1 MASRL
6 ASGELAID
14 SLIPEGFD
22 DLQLDAPEPVQI
34 EVKSRQEHLGRF
46 PVGIAASHIVDA
58 WLRHTDRFGTTK
70 RLVVVLEQGIVGWDG
85 APEDHLVEIPVARLV
100 EEVDRLDASLAA
112 RVASQGR
119 PSTVVDELKIGT
131 TLLICSWDD
140 LIAETE
146 RHLELVVKNLPK
158 AALGVICREL
168 QSIVAAAVDAN
179 AEAGFEARTGLDR
192 TGLVDKI
199 NSLAELIDLNSIE
212 NALVQGI
219 CSPLNRQ
226 PIAIGDAYYE
236 GVSTQ
241 PGHVAAGLV
250 VPRPDLVEQVMAS
263 LEMKR
268 PVLLVGPSGVGKSA
282 VLWTLP
288 FALPGILWFGVHR
301 MSDDDLPHMVRL
313 LKAYR
318 PSTGAPVGLLV
329 DAVGTGDLDGW
340 SRLGKAVA
348 AIPGVFLVG
357 SARREDLF
365 SLGALADCTIVPVSL
380 DEDAAAA
387 IHSGLIRRGAT
398 NVPHWQEAFEQAH
411 GLTLEF
417 THLLTQ
423 GKRLSDVL
431 SDQVADR
438 VRGGRS
444 LELHVLALVATA
456 DSWSASIPIVD
467 LEAGA
472 GASSPEL
479 RAALERLVK
488 EHLLVEHGGVVGG
501 IHQIRSR
508 AIVDVIHRI
517 PPPELK
523 ATVESVL
530 KMLHGPALS
539 RFLYEV
545 LRDVPALE
553 EPILHALE
561 GLAQDDVES
570 LVACLR
576 GLEML
581 DFYRHAS
588 AWAEIAE
595 RHDLPSAIRPLVCQF
610 AIAGIDVPG
619 IFPDHV
625 RNATAEMASLP
636 VQSAMKDALLE
647 RVGLDRLASD
657 LASAT
662 NADVCL
668 RLLRAVRLTSI
679 DWRPLL
685 TALKPESPLL
695 DALQGWSLPAFGD
708 CVAGARD
715 VSPDLARA
723 FVDAAGGTEG
733 VLRRFRD
740 SDPWIRELQV
750 AFVECE
756 LVGVARFLY
765 ISESEQ
771 GDARERAVEIGQL
784 LLRTLPD
791 ISKVDVKA
799 VLPGGRA
806 LEIGGIEYGSSGL
819 LRQYDHHPG
828 AIGWNQDRI
837 RLVQSLFSTNE
848 TERLAQAAGLLDELA
863 KLVRDFGNAFVRSRG
878 DTDDPKALFKRRSA
892 LDAKGRL
899 LPPRLGTS
907 PFSDENRVELGDSL
921 SALVTEVC
929 DKVLPR
935 LGNTEQHKAV
945 SAYIGN
951 TVLRTYVPEVREQPW
966 RLLGFLDPPL
976 ALDELST
983 GLSDIVAVLTEISAG
998 PDSVRKVINAGRSGT
1013 AQRALSRAAEKS
1025 RRWTRRRVQER
1036 RRAMTTALRSTG
1048 LTVDVIWSDGDPLK
1062 SGVSNFAINVPVES
1076 LADWPAVL
1084 GGIVPKLEDLR
1095 VPGESPLLVPLLKGR
1110 SVVPCAK
1117 KLITKLWPAIGL
1129 GEFEHLLPPPLDQ
1142 RLTTPVIDAHSAL
1155 QVCSGISTLSR
1166 EGGLPDQVGN
1176 FLERTLNDYNDATA
1190 EIRSLEDS
1198 NVLIAGIVDW
1208 LIEIGERVA
1217 GEFSGEIEAGTFAA
1231 SMTEGNLGDGSA
1243 DADALQG
1250 VLTLSLQWDSDPASA
1265 VALFESL
1272 EKQTNGAPL

>member
-1 MASRL
+1 MASRM
-6 ASGELAID
+6 ASGELVID
-14 SLIPEGFD
+14 RLIPEGFD
-22 DLQLDAPEPVQI
+22 DLQLDAPEPVQMEI
-34 EVKSRQEHLGRF
+34 KSRQDHLGPF
-46 PVGIAASHIVDA
+46 PIGRAASHIVDA
-58 WLRHTDRFGTTK
+58 WFRHTHRFGTDR
-70 RLVVVLEQGIVGWDG
+70 RLVVVLEQGIVGWGG

-100 EEVDRLDASLAA
+100 EEVDGLGASLAA
-112 RVASQGR
+112 GVASRGR
-119 PSTVVDELKIGT
+119 PPTVVDELKIGT

-140 LIAETE
+140 LIAGTE

-158 AALGVICREL
+158 AALGVIGRDL
-168 QSIVAAAVDAN
+168 QSMVAAAVDAN
-179 AEAGFEARTGLDR
+179 AEAGFEARAGLDR

-199 NSLAELIDLNSIE
+199 NSLAELIDLESIE
-212 NALVQGI
+212 YALVQGI
-219 CSPLNRQ
+219 CSPVNRQ

-263 LEMKR
+263 LEIKR

-301 MSDDDLPHMVRL
+301 MSDDDLTHMVRL

-329 DAVGTGDLDGW
+329 DAAGTGDLEGW

-348 AIPGVFLVG
+348 AMPGVFLAG

-398 NVPHWQEAFEQAH
+398 NVPHWREAFEQAH

-423 GKRLSDVL
+423 GTRLSDVL

-444 LELHVLALVATA
+444 LELRVLALVATA

-472 GASSPEL
+472 GASPPEL
-479 RAALERLVK
+479 HAALERLVK

-501 IHQIRSR
+501 IHPIRSR

-553 EPILHALE
+553 EAVLRALY
-561 GLAQDDVES
+561 GLAQDDAEC
-570 LVACLR
+570 LIACLR

-581 DFYRHAS
+581 DFYRQAS

-595 RHDLPSAIRPLVCQF
+595 RHDVPPALRPLVLQF
-610 AIAGIDVPG
+610 TIAGIDGPG
-619 IFPDHV
+619 IFPDQV
-625 RNATAEMASLP
+625 QNATAEMASLP
-636 VQSAMKDALLE
+636 VQSATKDALLGT
-647 RVGLDRLASD
+647 VGLDRLASD
-657 LASAT
+657 LATAT

-668 RLLRAVRLTSI
+668 RLLRAVRLTSV

-685 TALKPESPLL
+685 TALVPGSPLI
-695 DALQGWSLPAFGD
+695 DALQGWSLPTIGD
-708 CVAGARD
+708 CVSAARD
-715 VSPDLARA
+715 VSLDLARA

-733 VLRRFRD
+733 ILRRIHD

-750 AFVECE
+750 ASVERE

-791 ISKVDVKA
+791 ISKIDVKA

-806 LEIGGIEYGSSGL
+806 LEIGGIEHGSSGL
-819 LRQYDHHPG
+819 LRQNDHHLG
-828 AIGWNQDRI
+828 AIAWNQDRI
-837 RLVQSLFSTNE
+837 RLAQSLFGTNE
-848 TERLAQAAGLLDELA
+848 TERLVQASELLDELA

-878 DTDDPKALFKRRSA
+878 ETDDPKALFKRRSA
-892 LDAKGRL
+892 LYAKGRI
-899 LPPRLGTS
+899 LPPRLGTT
-907 PFSDENRVELGDSL
+907 PFSDENRVELSDSL

-935 LGNTEQHKAV
+935 LGNTDQHKAV
-945 SAYIGN
+945 SAYIGR
-951 TVLRTYVPEVREQPW
+951 TVLGTYVPEVREQPW
-966 RLLGFLDPPL
+966 RLLGFQDPPL
-976 ALDELST
+976 ALGELST
-983 GLSDIVAVLTEISAG
+983 GLSDIVAVLTEMSAG
-998 PDSVRKVINAGRSGT
+998 PDSVRNVINAGRSGT

-1036 RRAMTTALRSTG
+1036 RRAMTTAVRSTG
-1048 LTVDVIWSDGDPLK
+1048 LTVDVIWSDGEPLK
-1062 SGVSNFAINVPVES
+1062 GGISNFAISVSVES

-1084 GGIVPKLEDLR
+1084 GDIVPKLEDLR

-1110 SVVPCAK
+1110 SVVPCAM
-1117 KLITKLWPAIGL
+1117 KLITNLWPAIGL

-1142 RLTTPVIDAHSAL
+1142 RLTTPVINAHSAL
-1155 QVCSGISTLSR
+1155 QVCSGISTLGH
-1166 EGGLPDQVGN
+1166 EGGLPDQVGQ

-1190 EIRSLEDS
+1190 EIRSLEGS

-1208 LIEIGERVA
+1208 LIEIAERVA
-1217 GEFSGEIEAGTFAA
+1217 GEFSGEREAGTFAA
-1231 SMTEGNLGDGSA
+1231 SMTEGNLWDGSPEA
-1243 DADALQG
+1243 KTLQG

-1272 EKQTNGAPL
+1272 EK

>member
-1 MASRL
+1 MASRM
-6 ASGELAID
+6 ASGELVVD
-14 SLIPEGFD
+14 RLIPEGFD
-22 DLQLDAPEPVQI
+22 DLQLDAPEPVQM
-34 EVKSRQEHLGRF
+34 EVKSRQEHLGPF
-46 PVGIAASHIVDA
+46 PIGRAASHIVNA
-58 WLRHTDRFGTTK
+58 WLRHIDRFGTDR
-70 RLVVVLEQGIVGWDG
+70 RLVVVLEHGIVGWGG

-100 EEVDRLDASLAA
+100 DEVEGLAA
-112 RVASQGR
+112 ALAASVASRGR
-119 PSTVVDELKIGT
+119 PPTVVDELKIGT

-140 LIAETE
+140 LIAGTQ

-158 AALGVICREL
+158 AALGVIGRDL
-168 QSIVAAAVDAN
+168 QSMVAAAVDAN
-179 AEAGFEARTGLDR
+179 AEAGFEARSGFDR

-199 NSLAELIDLNSIE
+199 NSLAELIDLDSIE
-212 NALVQGI
+212 YALVQGI
-219 CSPLNRQ
+219 CSPVNRQ

-250 VPRPDLVEQVMAS
+250 VPRPYLVEQVMAS

-301 MSDDDLPHMVRL
+301 MSDDDLPHIVRL

-329 DAVGTGDLDGW
+329 DAAGTGDLDGW

-348 AIPGVFLVG
+348 DIPGVFLAG
-357 SARREDLF
+357 SARREDLL
-365 SLGALADCTIVPVSL
+365 SLGSLADCTIVPVSL

-387 IHSGLIRRGAT
+387 IHSGLIRRCAT
-398 NVPHWQEAFEQAH
+398 NVPHWREAFEQAH

-423 GKRLSDVL
+423 GTRLSDVL
-431 SDQVADR
+431 ADQIADR

-456 DSWSASIPIVD
+456 DRWSASIPIVD

-472 GASSPEL
+472 GASPSEL
-479 RAALERLVK
+479 RVALERLVK
-488 EHLLVEHGGVVGG
+488 EHLLAEHGGEVVG

-508 AIVDVIHRI
+508 AIVDVIHRT

-553 EPILHALE
+553 ESVLHALE
-561 GLAQDDVES
+561 RLAQNDVES
-570 LVACLR
+570 LIACLR

-581 DFYRHAS
+581 DFYRQAS

-595 RHDLPSAIRPLVCQF
+595 RHDVPPALRALVLQF
-610 AIAGIDVPG
+610 TIAGIDGPG
-619 IFPDHV
+619 ILPDQV
-625 RNATAEMASLP
+625 RNAIAEMASLP
-636 VQSAMKDALLE
+636 VQSATKDALLGTI
-647 RVGLDRLASD
+647 GLDRLASD
-657 LASAT
+657 LAFAT

-668 RLLRAVRLTSI
+668 CLLRAVRLTSV
-679 DWRPLL
+679 DCRPLL
-685 TALKPESPLL
+685 TALGPGSPLI
-695 DALQGWSLPAFGD
+695 DALQDWSLPTIGD
-708 CVAGARD
+708 CVSAARD
-715 VSPDLARA
+715 VSLDLARA

-733 VLRRFRD
+733 ILRRFRD

-750 AFVECE
+750 ASVEGE

-771 GDARERAVEIGQL
+771 GNARERAVETGRQ

-806 LEIGGIEYGSSGL
+806 LEIDGIDHGSSGL
-819 LRQYDHHPG
+819 LREYDHHPS

-837 RLVQSLFSTNE
+837 RLAQSLFSTNE
-848 TERLAQAAGLLDELA
+848 TERLAQAARLLDELA
-863 KLVRDFGNAFVRSRG
+863 KLVRDFGNALVRSRG
-878 DTDDPKALFKRRSA
+878 ETDDPKTLFKRRSA
-892 LDAKGRL
+892 LYAKGGL

-907 PFSDENRVELGDSL
+907 PFSDENRVELSDSL

-935 LGNTEQHKAV
+935 LGNTDQHNAV
-945 SAYIGN
+945 SAYIEN
-951 TVLRTYVPEVREQPW
+951 TVLGTYIPKAREQPW
-966 RLLGFLDPPL
+966 RLLGFQDPPL
-976 ALDELST
+976 ALDEVSI
-983 GLSDIVAVLTEISAG
+983 GLSDIVAVLTELSAG

-1036 RRAMTTALRSTG
+1036 RSAVTTALRSTG
-1048 LTVDVIWSDGDPLK
+1048 LRVDVIWSDGEPLN
-1062 SGVSNFAINVPVES
+1062 GGISNFAISVSVES

-1084 GGIVPKLEDLR
+1084 GDIVPKLEDLR

-1110 SVVPCAK
+1110 SVVPCAM
-1117 KLITKLWPAIGL
+1117 KLTTKLWPAIGL

-1142 RLTTPVIDAHSAL
+1142 RLTTPVINAHSAL
-1155 QVCSGISTLSR
+1155 QVCSGISTLGR
-1166 EGGLPDQVGN
+1166 EGGLPDQVGQ
-1176 FLERTLNDYNDATA
+1176 FLERTLNAYNDATA
-1190 EIRSLEDS
+1190 EIRSLEGS

-1208 LIEIGERVA
+1208 LTENDERVA

-1231 SMTEGNLGDGSA
+1231 SMTEGNLWDGSPEA
-1243 DADALQG
+1243 KTLQG
-1250 VLTLSLQWDSDPASA
+1250 VLTLSLQWDSDPASV

-1272 EKQTNGAPL
+1272 EK

>member
-1 MASRL
+1 MASRM
-6 ASGELAID
+6 ASGELVID
-14 SLIPEGFD
+14 RLIPEGFD
-22 DLQLDAPEPVQI
+22 DLQLDAPEPVQM
-34 EVKSRQEHLGRF
+34 EVKSRQEHLGPF
-46 PVGIAASHIVDA
+46 PIGRAASHIVDA
-58 WLRHTDRFGTTK
+58 WLRHTDRFGTDR
-70 RLVVVLEQGIVGWDG
+70 RLVVVLEQGIVGWGG

-100 EEVDRLDASLAA
+100 EEVEGLGASLAA
-112 RVASQGR
+112 GVASRGR
-119 PSTVVDELKIGT
+119 PPTVVDELKICT

-140 LIAETE
+140 LIAGTE
-146 RHLELVVKNLPK
+146 CHLGIVVKNLPK
-158 AALGVICREL
+158 AALGVIGRDL
-168 QSIVAAAVDAN
+168 QSMVAAAVDAN
-179 AEAGFEARTGLDR
+179 AEAGFEARSGLDR

-199 NSLAELIDLNSIE
+199 NSLAELIDLDSIE
-212 NALVQGI
+212 YALVQGI
-219 CSPLNRQ
+219 CGPVNRQ

-301 MSDDDLPHMVRL
+301 ISDDDLPHIVRL

-329 DAVGTGDLDGW
+329 DAAGTGDLEGW

-348 AIPGVFLVG
+348 AIPGVFLAG
-357 SARREDLF
+357 SARREDLL

-398 NVPHWQEAFEQAH
+398 NVPHWREAFEQAH

-423 GKRLSDVL
+423 GTRLSDVIA
-431 SDQVADR
+431 DQVADR

-444 LELHVLALVATA
+444 LELHVLTLVATA
-456 DSWSASIPIVD
+456 DKWSASIPIVD

-472 GASSPEL
+472 GASSSEL
-479 RAALERLVK
+479 RVALERLVK

-553 EPILHALE
+553 EPVLHALE
-561 GLAQDDVES
+561 GLAQDVES
-570 LVACLR
+570 LIACLR

-581 DFYRHAS
+581 DFYRQAS

-595 RHDLPSAIRPLVCQF
+595 RHDVPPALRPLVLQF
-610 AIAGIDVPG
+610 SIAGIDAPG
-619 IFPDHV
+619 IFPDQV

-636 VQSAMKDALLE
+636 AQSATMDALLGT
-647 RVGLDRLASD
+647 VGLTGIASE
-657 LASAT
+657 LSAAT
-662 NADVCL
+662 SADVCL
-668 RLLRAVRLTSI
+668 RLLRSVRLASI

-685 TALKPESPLL
+685 TALEPGSPLI
-695 DALQGWSLPAFGD
+695 DALQGWSLPTFGD
-708 CVAGARD
+708 CVSAAGD
-715 VSPDLARA
+715 VSLGLARA

-733 VLRRFRD
+733 ILRRFHD

-750 AFVECE
+750 ASVEGE

-771 GDARERAVEIGQL
+771 GDARERAVETGRQ

-799 VLPGGRA
+799 ILPGGRA
-806 LEIGGIEYGSSGL
+806 LEIGGIEHGSSGL
-819 LRQYDHHPG
+819 LRQNDHHLG
-828 AIGWNQDRI
+828 AIAWNQDRI
-837 RLVQSLFSTNE
+837 RLAQSLFGTNE
-848 TERLAQAAGLLDELA
+848 TERLAQAAELLDELA
-863 KLVRDFGNAFVRSRG
+863 KLVRDYGNAFVRSRG
-878 DTDDPKALFKRRSA
+878 EADDPKALFTRRSA
-892 LDAKGRL
+892 LYAKGRL
-899 LPPRLGTS
+899 LPPRLVTS
-907 PFSDENRVELGDSL
+907 PFSGENRVELHDSL

-935 LGNTEQHKAV
+935 LGNADQHKAV
-945 SAYIGN
+945 SAYIEN
-951 TVLRTYVPEVREQPW
+951 TVLGTYIPKAREQPW
-966 RLLGFLDPPL
+966 RLLGFQDPPL
-976 ALDELST
+976 ALGELSI
-983 GLSDIVAVLTEISAG
+983 GLSDIVAVLTELSAG

-1048 LTVDVIWSDGDPLK
+1048 LKVDVIWPDGEPLK
-1062 SGVSNFAINVPVES
+1062 GGISNFAISVSVES
-1076 LADWPAVL
+1076 LADWPTVL
-1084 GGIVPKLEDLR
+1084 GDIVPKLEDLR
-1095 VPGESPLLVPLLKGR
+1095 IPGESPLLVPLLKGR
-1110 SVVPCAK
+1110 SVVPCAM

-1142 RLTTPVIDAHSAL
+1142 RLTTPVINAHSAL
-1155 QVCSGISTLSR
+1155 QVCSGISTLGR
-1166 EGGLPDQVGN
+1166 EGGLPDQVGQ
-1176 FLERTLNDYNDATA
+1176 FLERTLNAYNDATA
-1190 EIRSLEDS
+1190 AIRSLEGS

-1208 LIEIGERVA
+1208 LTENDERVA

-1272 EKQTNGAPL
+1272 EM